1 MWNPDMTREEYE
13 RHMNEFLQ
21 YYYGDGW
28 EYIRRYIDAT
38 YTEIAGVAHFNHAA
52 NAETVYPVE
61 KSDDSFAFLSAMYG
75 LFEKAEA
82 AATTPEEATRI
93 RKSSV
98 QALYLWLYRM
108 DRSAPEDMKEKLAA
122 LIKEA
127 HIAMSSEGRVVPAKL
142 PVRKPVR
149 LW

>member
-1 MWNPDMTREEYE
+1 
-13 RHMNEFLQ
+13 MNEFLQ

-52 NAETVYPVE
+52 NAETVYPVK
-61 KSDDSFAFLSAMYG
+61 KSDDGFAFLSAMYG

-108 DRSAPEDMKEKLAA
+108 DRSAP
-122 LIKEA
+122 
-127 HIAMSSEGRVVPAKL
+127 
-142 PVRKPVR
+142 
-149 LW
+149 